1 MSVDEITS
9 DGKLI
14 CKNETD
20 PNLNEIV
27 DINDVLDIFIT
38 GNKTYTIIFRDGELW
53 VNAKIRKTVYDKFEK
68 LKKKRG
74 QVDNV

>member
-1 MSVDEITS
+1 MAFV
-9 DGKLI
+9 KLEVAKVGTERI
-14 CKNETD
+14 YF
-20 PNLNEIV
+20 

-38 GNKTYTIIFRDGELW
+38 GNKTYTIIFRDGEIW